1 MLRHLARGHG
11 DEVMGTTLMADELKR
26 AREGM
31 ERELGQGSGGG
42 GGGGDGGDG
51 GGHASLGGDGGDV
64 HIVSQL
70 DLSLVREYNGAEAK
84 LSGTDSDSGLGA
96 GLR

>member
-1 MLRHLARGHG
+1 MARGHG

-31 ERELGQGSGGG
+31 ERELGQGSDGGG
-42 GGGGDGGDG
+42 G